1 MAGVDAVKGDAW
13 GLGGRATVE
22 VNGKRVVLTPEGLEQ
37 ARGSSERAAEK
48 RAESVREAVE
58 RATDG

>member
-1 MAGVDAVKGDAW
+1 MAGIDAVKGDAW

-22 VNGKRVVLTPEGLEQ
+22 LDGKRVAVTQEGLER
-37 ARGSSERAAEK
+37 ARESSERAAEQ
-48 RAESVREAVE
+48 RREAVD